1 MLENAWSTIFLC
13 YVYSSPNFEIF
24 GCQIK
29 TKISFSIIGLY
40 ILFQC
45 FRLGMDCLEMLIS
58 IYKNWLDD
66 AWVGSLASMVQFME
80 MEEAVMKENE
90 ELTNKLGLL
99 KLDENSNRV

>member
-1 MLENAWSTIFLC
+1 
-13 YVYSSPNFEIF
+13 
-24 GCQIK
+24 
-29 TKISFSIIGLY
+29 
-40 ILFQC
+40 
-45 FRLGMDCLEMLIS
+45 MDCLEMLIS

-90 ELTNKLGLL
+90 ELIDKLGLL

>member
-1 MLENAWSTIFLC
+1 
-13 YVYSSPNFEIF
+13 
-24 GCQIK
+24 
-29 TKISFSIIGLY
+29 
-40 ILFQC
+40 
-45 FRLGMDCLEMLIS
+45 MDCLEMLIS

-90 ELTNKLGLL
+90 ELTDKLGLL